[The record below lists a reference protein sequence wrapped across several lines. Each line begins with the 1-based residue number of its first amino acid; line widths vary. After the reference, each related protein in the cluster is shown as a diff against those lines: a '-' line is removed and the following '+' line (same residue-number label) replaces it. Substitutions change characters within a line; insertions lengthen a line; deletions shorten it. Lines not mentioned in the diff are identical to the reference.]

1 MCGFVAGNIF
11 KDTKHFH
18 AALSLIDHRGRDYK
32 GTNYNIKTNTYL
44 GHNRLSIQGL
54 TEQSNQPMIKDNF
67 TLDYNGELWHSMNPH
82 KEKFD
87 LQTSSDTELLLNMFH
102 LDQQDCIKTLDGMFG
117 FAVLDNKR
125 NYLTF
130 ARDFMGR
137 IPLYFFKRGKEI
149 IVASELKAIT
159 NSLNINAS
167 DVVLAD
173 PGCYY
178 QFDYVTGELTKRTY
192 YEFPAMDDI
201 EDMSEEEVM
210 DGIRNLLTEGVH
222 NELISDVPV
231 CTILSGGVDSTVV
244 TYLLKQEIPD
254 LQAFVVSMGDTG
266 KKDDLYYARMAAKE
280 IGVPLHEVIID
291 EEWVEQNLTEAVY
304 AVEDFSWTQVSPAV
318 AQLALS
324 KRIHD
329 EGFKVVFGGEG
340 SDELFASYGHVF
352 AWNYKDKDY
361 IKERYKLVVN
371 LHKNNLIRTNKAMMY
386 GGTVE
391 LRTPFLHKDLVEFC
405 LRIHPD
411 HKATSQNKIW
421 KPMLRKAFSGKLSDE
436 LLFRPKKTFQDGCHT
451 IYLKNHKER
460 IKETYLKHF
469 GQRNPL
475 ESFFG

>member
-1 MCGFVAGNIF
+1 M
-11 KDTKHFH
+11 
-18 AALSLIDHRGRDYK
+18 
-32 GTNYNIKTNTYL
+32 KT
-44 GHNRLSIQGL
+44 R
-54 TEQSNQPMIKDNF
+54 
-67 TLDYNGELWHSMNPH
+67 
-82 KEKFD
+82 
-87 LQTSSDTELLLNMFH
+87 
-102 LDQQDCIKTLDGMFG
+102 
-117 FAVLDNKR
+117 
-125 NYLTF
+125 
-130 ARDFMGR
+130 
-137 IPLYFFKRGKEI
+137 
-149 IVASELKAIT
+149 
-159 NSLNINAS
+159 
-167 DVVLAD
+167 
-173 PGCYY
+173 
-178 QFDYVTGELTKRTY
+178 Y

-266 KKDDLYYARMAAKE
+266 QKDDLYYARMAAKE
-280 IGVPLHEVIID
+280 IGIPLHEVIID
-291 EEWVEQNLTEAVY
+291 QEWVEQNLAEAVY
-304 AVEDFSWTQVSPAV
+304 AVEDFNWTQVSPAV

-340 SDELFASYGHVF
+340 SDELFASYGHIF

-405 LRIHPD
+405 LRIPPKYKQTD
-411 HKATSQNKIW
+411 DRVW

-460 IKETYLKHF
+460 IKETYLTHF

-475 ESFFG
+475 ESFFQER

>member
-18 AALSLIDHRGRDYK
+18 AALSLIAHRGRDYK
-32 GTNYNIKTNTYL
+32 GVNYSIKTNTYL

-54 TEQSNQPMIKDNF
+54 TEEANQPMIKDDYI
-67 TLDYNGELWHSMNPH
+67 LVYNGELWHSMNPH
-82 KEKFD
+82 KEKFE
-87 LQTSSDTELLLNMFH
+87 LHTGSDTELLLNMFH
-102 LDQQDCIKTLDGMFG
+102 LDQTDCIKTLDGMFG
-117 FAVLDNKR
+117 FAILDDKKQ
-125 NYLTF
+125 YLTF

-137 IPLYFFKRGKEI
+137 IPLYFFKKGKEI
-149 IVASELKAIT
+149 VVASELKAIT

-167 DVVLAD
+167 DVILAD

-178 QFDYVTGELTKRTY
+178 QFDYKTGELEKTKF
-192 YEFPAMDDI
+192 YEFPAITDI
-201 EDMSEEEVM
+201 EDMEEEEVI
-210 DGIRNLLTEGVH
+210 DGIRDLLTEGVH

-231 CTILSGGVDSTVV
+231 CTILSGGVDSTII

-254 LQAFVVSMGDTG
+254 LQAFVVSVGDTG

-291 EEWVEQNLTEAVY
+291 EEWVEQNLAEAVY
-304 AVEDFSWTQVSPAV
+304 AVEDFTWTQVSPAV

-352 AWNYKDKDY
+352 AWNYKDNDY

-405 LRIHPD
+405 LRIPPKYKED
-411 HKATSQNKIW
+411 GPMW
-421 KPMLRKAFSGKLSDE
+421 KPMLRKAFAGKLSDE

-460 IKETYLKHF
+460 IKESYLSHY

-475 ESFFG
+475 ENFLNS